1 MSLPTWLPWAD
12 RQDWGR
18 RGPAFRNDP
27 IKLVLHSTEGS
38 SWPSYSRGAVQ
49 PHLTVKWRGSER
61 RGFDV
66 RQHQPLNVG
75 ARALADSPAYPN
87 NACACIQVEIIG
99 SCDKDYAE
107 KYGLLFLP
115 DAGDGFL
122 KDLGEFIIRLQREC
136 GFTLHVTRRPW
147 SDSNAAYPG
156 APQRM
161 GLREFETFHGI
172 CAHQHV
178 PANSHWD
185 IGITDVRRA
194 LRLAGEADVA
204 PPPGGL
210 GGGATAPIP
219 HKRRRLTVDGVAGPA
234 TVSELQ
240 RQLSTT
246 VDGVV
251 SSQARRWKRSLYAW
265 TTIRYAARP
274 RGSQVVRALQRKIG
288 SHPDGIFGRGTA
300 VHLQRWLNRRGARL
314 VTDGVAGPDTVRA
327 LQRALN
333 EGKFK

>member
-1 MSLPTWLPWAD
+1 MSLPTWLPWAE

-49 PHLTVKWRGSER
+49 PHLTIKWRGAGK
-61 RGFDV
+61 GFHV

-75 ARALADSPAYPN
+75 ARALWDSPAAPVN
-87 NACACIQVEIIG
+87 CMAAIQVEIIG
-99 SCDKDYAE
+99 SCDRSYAR

-122 KDLGEFIIRLQREC
+122 RDLGEFIIRLQRAC
-136 GFTLHVTRRPW
+136 GFTLQVTSKPW
-147 SDSNAAYPG
+147 PDTNAAYPG

-161 GLREFETFHGI
+161 SLRQFERFHGI
-172 CAHQHV
+172 CGHTHV

-185 IGITDVRRA
+185 PGTTDVRRA
-194 LRLAGEADVA
+194 LKLAGGADVA

-219 HKRRRLTVDGVAGPA
+219 HGHRLTVDGVAGPA
-234 TVSELQ
+234 TVRALQ
-240 RQLSTT
+240 RQLGTT
-246 VDGVV
+246 VDGVI

-265 TTIRYAARP
+265 TTIRYARRP
-274 RGSQVVRALQRKIG
+274 KGSQCIRALQRKVG
-288 SHPDGIFGRGTA
+288 ADRDGIFGRGTA
-300 VHLQRWLNRRGARL
+300 VHLQRWLNRHGADL
-314 VTDGVAGPDTVRA
+314 VTDGVAGPATVRA

-333 EGKFK
+333 DKQL